1 MMNERGQA
9 LIETAMFFLVFS
21 ALMAVFLGFTKW
33 FTIRLK
39 ILQATRE
46 AALLY
51 SSGRMTSE
59 EVRAQVRRYM
69 TTGSPALAAE
79 RIQIEL
85 ARDSGGW
92 SVVYELD
99 RVTVRYRSES
109 GWYRYVG
116 LNPTME
122 ETCIIKHAT
131 HYGPPLQKFLG
142 PPVPY

>member
-1 MMNERGQA
+1 MINERGQA

-21 ALMAVFLGFTKW
+21 TLMAMFLGFTKW

-59 EVRAQVRRYM
+59 EVGAQVRRYL
-69 TTGSPALAAE
+69 TTGSPALASG

-85 ARDSGGW
+85 RHDSGPQ
-92 SVVYELD
+92 SAFLELD

-122 ETCIIKHAT
+122 ESCIIKHAT
-131 HYGPPLQKFLG
+131 HYGPPLQKLLG